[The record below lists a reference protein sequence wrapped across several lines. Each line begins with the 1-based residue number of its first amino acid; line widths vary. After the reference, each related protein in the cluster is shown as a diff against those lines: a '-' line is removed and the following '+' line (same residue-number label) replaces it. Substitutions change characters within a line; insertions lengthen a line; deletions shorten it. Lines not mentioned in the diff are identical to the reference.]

1 MRSQFLDT
9 SKAFDRKWHEGLLY
23 KLKTIR
29 ISGDLP
35 SVLQTFLKN
44 RFQRV
49 VLNGQSSDWSP
60 LKVEVPQVLFWEDV
74 IYPNDLPKGLELLA
88 KLFADDFSLS
98 STAHE
103 LFLSASQLDNDFRKV
118 SYWT

>member
-1 MRSQFLDT
+1 MSVSTSINCSQDLSIVHKIYSDFDQNPNPVVRSQFLDT
-9 SKAFDRKWHEGLLY
+9 SKAFDGKWHEGLLY

-35 SVLQTFLKN
+35 SALQTFLKN

-60 LKVEVPQVLFWEDV
+60 LKVEVPQGS
-74 IYPNDLPKGLELLA
+74 I
-88 KLFADDFSLS
+88 
-98 STAHE
+98 
-103 LFLSASQLDNDFRKV
+103 
-118 SYWT
+118 

>member
-1 MRSQFLDT
+1 MLDT

-35 SVLQTFLKN
+35 SALQAFLKN

-60 LKVEVPQVLFWEDV
+60 LKVEKIL
-74 IYPNDLPKGLELLA
+74 IYANDLPKGLELLA
-88 KLFADDFSLS
+88 KLFADDISLS

-103 LFLSASQLDNDFRKV
+103 SFLSASQLDNNFGKA
-118 SYWT
+118 SYWTYK